1 MSVSSEDI
9 NSEEE
14 QEGEEQEDENE
25 ELPTF
30 RPRKYRKK

>member
-9 NSEEE
+9 NSEDE
-14 QEGEEQEDENE
+14 QECEEQEDENE

-30 RPRKYRKK
+30 RPRKYRNK

>member
-9 NSEEE
+9 NSEDE
-14 QEGEEQEDENE
+14 QECEEQEDENE

-30 RPRKYRKK
+30 RPKKYRKK

>member
-9 NSEEE
+9 DSEDE
-14 QEGEEQEDENE
+14 QECEEQEDENE